1 MAGAEAV
8 DLAHV
13 FRGAWLAVID
23 GHWGLLFRK
32 HHWFK
37 DDKDLTH
44 LPEQKPKQN
53 KGHPKRKTPAFSSPG
68 LSWLRWFP
76 KAMSVGFLRPPPP
89 GQNPGLPEREVSQ
102 SKGSAP

>member
-1 MAGAEAV
+1 MG
-8 DLAHV
+8 LADV
-13 FRGAWLAVID
+13 SRRAWLAVID

-32 HHWFK
+32 HRWFK

-53 KGHPKRKTPAFSSPG
+53 KGHPKWKTPAFSSPG

-76 KAMSVGFLRPPPP
+76 KAVPWVFSGHHRLARILASRSARSASAEEVPHGS
-89 GQNPGLPEREVSQ
+89 LPV
-102 SKGSAP
+102 